1 MRSILPSLSED
12 SRLAEWIEDGHR
24 HEPPGSN
31 TVTVT
36 SPDDRY
42 ALTVELNERVDGH
55 LIRLWRLEEQD
66 REDRI
71 AQTIIE
77 DREDVV
83 TVAGEM
89 VAAADDLAALDD
101 DPSLGPDTIY
111 REDVEQGSVETPDEW
126 DNEDEWE
133 EALEDAYEKADILR
147 SKGTLTTKT
156 IDGREYYYLQ
166 WREGDKVRSQYIAPV
181 SPAS

>member
-1 MRSILPSLSED
+1 LPTPPES
-12 SRLAEWIEDGHR
+12 SRLAEWIEDGQR
-24 HEPPGSN
+24 HEPHGSN
-31 TVTVT
+31 IVTVA
-36 SPDDRY
+36 SPDKHY
-42 ALTVELNERVDGH
+42 ALTLELDEPVHGH
-55 LIRLWRLEEQD
+55 LIRLWKMGENG

-77 DREDVV
+77 DRDDAV
-83 TVAGEM
+83 TVAAEM

-101 DPSLGPDTIY
+101 NPSLGPDTIY
-111 REDVEQGSVETPDEW
+111 EEDIEQGTVEAPDEW
-126 DNEDEWE
+126 DDEDEWQ
-133 EALEDAYEKADILR
+133 EALEDAYENADILR

-166 WREGDKVRSQYIAPV
+166 WREGDTVKSQYIAPV

>member
-1 MRSILPSLSED
+1 MQSILPPPPED
-12 SRLAEWIEDGHR
+12 SRLAEWIEDGQR
-24 HEPPGSN
+24 HEPHGSN
-31 TVTVT
+31 IVTVA
-36 SPDDRY
+36 SPDDQY
-42 ALTVELNERVDGH
+42 ALTIELDEPVHGH
-55 LIRLWRLEEQD
+55 LIRLWEMGEQG

-77 DREDVV
+77 DREGVG
-83 TVAGEM
+83 TVAAEM

-111 REDVEQGSVETPDEW
+111 EEDVERGTVEAPDEW
-126 DNEDEWE
+126 DDEDEWQD
-133 EALEDAYEKADILR
+133 ALEEAYEKADILR

-156 IDGREYYYLQ
+156 ISGAEYYYLQ

-181 SPAS
+181 SPA

>member
-1 MRSILPSLSED
+1 MHSMLPPPPED
-12 SRLAEWIEDGHR
+12 SRLAKWIEDGNR

-31 TVTVT
+31 IATVT
-36 SPDDRY
+36 SPDERY
-42 ALTVELNERVDGH
+42 ALTVELDEPVHGH
-55 LIRLWRLEEQD
+55 LIRLWRLDKQD

-77 DREDVV
+77 DRENVV
-83 TVAGEM
+83 TVAAEM

-111 REDVEQGSVETPDEW
+111 REDVERGAVETPDEW
-126 DNEDEWE
+126 DDEDEWE
-133 EALEDAYEKADILR
+133 QALEDAYEKADILR